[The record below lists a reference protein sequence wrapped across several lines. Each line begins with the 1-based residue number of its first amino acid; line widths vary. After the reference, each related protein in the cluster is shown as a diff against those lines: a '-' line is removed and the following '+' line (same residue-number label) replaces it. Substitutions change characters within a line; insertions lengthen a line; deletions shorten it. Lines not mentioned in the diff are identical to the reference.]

1 MIVNRVKKVPVVI
14 QAEAVECGAANLA
27 MIMAYYGKHIPL
39 TKVREECGVSRDG
52 TTAKKIMLA
61 AQKYGLNAKC
71 YKYETD
77 EIMQSGVFPSIIH
90 WNFNH
95 FVVLCGFK
103 GKRAVINDPIRGRIT
118 VSQKEFDESFT
129 GVCIELTPGENF
141 KKDGKKGA
149 IADFV
154 KRNISGAK
162 EALALVTLTTV
173 ITSLVGI
180 IMPAFTNIFVD
191 KILTGTNSDWLM
203 PLICGLGVVIV
214 AYLIASWIN
223 EVYLL
228 KADGK
233 IAVKANAEF
242 MWRVLRLPLR
252 FYSQRMTGDIVNR
265 KEQNENASR
274 TLVTI
279 FAPFMVYPII
289 MIVFTAVMSRYS
301 VVLTALGAIAVVIN
315 LIISWYIS
323 KKEAD
328 ALRVIATVEG
338 KLVGMTIA
346 GIESIES
353 IKASGTEKK
362 FFEKWVGNQANVSKE
377 RAKSTNLNAKFMLA
391 STMIE
396 KYESLFV
403 EVSKMPQGIYKKKM
417 SDVLYDIVNNADV
430 RANYMYEEPS
440 DLLGIKALRKIDTKP
455 LNGIDD
461 NKLRSKIKG
470 AWCGRIAGCLLGKP
484 IEGIRTPDLNML
496 LKESGNYPMRRYIVS
511 SDITESVAEKSKF
524 NLKGDKC
531 WADKIECAP
540 ADDDTNYTVMAS
552 MLIEQHG
559 KDFTPDDVMDM
570 WMNCQP
576 FNAYC
581 TAERVAWRN
590 YFDGYCPPNTAI
602 YKNPYREWIGAQI
615 RADYFGYINP
625 GNPEMAAEMAWR
637 DASVSHIKNGI
648 YGEMFVAA
656 MLAGA
661 AVTDNPEQAIR
672 IGLGQIPST
681 SRLYEKVMEIINMH
695 NEGVGVDEC
704 CCKIHSMFDENS
716 PHGWCH
722 TISNAMIV
730 AMALL
735 YGNDFSSAVGIAVQ
749 AGFDTDCNGAT
760 VGSVYGMMNGAN
772 SIGKDWMAPINNRLK
787 TNIIGKSE
795 YDIEELVDIT
805 LKHINM

>member
-1 MIVNRVKKVPVVI
+1 MKLNIAISRLRYNLGLSQEQFAERLNVTRRTI
-14 QAEAVECGAANLA
+14 QNWENGISNPDAEKLVL
-27 MIMAYYGKHIPL
+27 I
-39 TKVREECGVSRDG
+39 SR
-52 TTAKKIMLA
+52 
-61 AQKYGLNAKC
+61 
-71 YKYETD
+71 
-77 EIMQSGVFPSIIH
+77 
-90 WNFNH
+90 
-95 FVVLCGFK
+95 
-103 GKRAVINDPIRGRIT
+103 
-118 VSQKEFDESFT
+118 EFDISIDVLLNLSSNREKEEHYNKIFPNRDRHHWESYEK
-129 GVCIELTPGENF
+129 ELLCEYEQSM
-141 KKDGKKGA
+141 D
-149 IADFV
+149 
-154 KRNISGAK
+154 
-162 EALALVTLTTV
+162 E
-173 ITSLVGI
+173 
-180 IMPAFTNIFVD
+180 
-191 KILTGTNSDWLM
+191 
-203 PLICGLGVVIV
+203 GLDV
-214 AYLIASWIN
+214 
-223 EVYLL
+223 
-228 KADGK
+228 
-233 IAVKANAEF
+233 
-242 MWRVLRLPLR
+242 
-252 FYSQRMTGDIVNR
+252 
-265 KEQNENASR
+265 
-274 TLVTI
+274 
-279 FAPFMVYPII
+279 
-289 MIVFTAVMSRYS
+289 
-301 VVLTALGAIAVVIN
+301 
-315 LIISWYIS
+315 
-323 KKEAD
+323 
-328 ALRVIATVEG
+328 
-338 KLVGMTIA
+338 
-346 GIESIES
+346 
-353 IKASGTEKK
+353 
-362 FFEKWVGNQANVSKE
+362 
-377 RAKSTNLNAKFMLA
+377 
-391 STMIE
+391 E